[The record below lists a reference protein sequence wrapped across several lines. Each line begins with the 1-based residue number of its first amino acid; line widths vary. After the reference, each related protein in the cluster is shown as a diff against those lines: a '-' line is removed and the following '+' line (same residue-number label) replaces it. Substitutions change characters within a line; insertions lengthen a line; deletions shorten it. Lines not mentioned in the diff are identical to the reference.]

1 MRNYLF
7 IFFSV
12 ISFSLVLA
20 QETAMSTSEITA
32 FKNMVDAISKTT
44 TTIKSDF
51 IQYKHLDFLD
61 NDIKTSGKLA
71 FKVPGLVKWEYT
83 QPYQYSVI
91 FKEDRLLINDG
102 GTKSQVDIGSSK
114 LFKKLNE
121 LIVKSVKGA
130 MFDEGEFTISY
141 FKTSK
146 ANKAIFK
153 PKDKKIAEYIASFE
167 LLFDKTNGNVVEV
180 KMIEPSGD
188 FTQIVF
194 INRTLNSTIS
204 DAVFSN

>member
-1 MRNYLF
+1 MRNYLL

-12 ISFSLVLA
+12 ISFSLVWA
-20 QETAMSTSEITA
+20 QDTAMSASEITV
-32 FKNMVDAISKTT
+32 FKNLVEATSKTT

-51 IQYKHLDFLD
+51 VQYKHLDFLD
-61 NDIKTSGKLA
+61 NDIETSGKLA

-91 FKEDRLLINDG
+91 FKEDQLLINDG

-130 MFDEGEFTISY
+130 MFDDSEFTISY
-141 FKTSK
+141 FQTSK
-146 ANKAIFK
+146 AHKAIFR
-153 PKDKKIAEYIASFE
+153 PKDKKIAGYIASFE
-167 LLFDKTNGNVVEV
+167 LLFDKDNGHVQEV
-180 KMIEPSGD
+180 KMVEPTGD

-194 INRTLNSTIS
+194 VNRILNSTIS